1 MPINPEHENKIQI
14 LGEIIAIEATNK
26 LAFLL
31 NKNAKVT
38 FKQVS
43 NTTIIEGKFIT
54 KTNCFLLSSSLEN
67 AELGSTNILFTNQLV
82 QCTADLIMGGEGT
95 AEENV
100 QPDETNQSVFENS
113 AASLVDAIIA
123 RLNSLKEDL
132 QLKVKEHKQR
142 QLSKNKAATLGIPE
156 DLKDPVALKF
166 EVKIPSRIDV
176 VIDVEIGSDLI
187 NHVAESLTT
196 VLESLDLKEF
206 ADKVKTEYFG
216 DNSPKEEEEEP
227 APVVEENDVDKE
239 INELR
244 NFGFLTD
251 INLDLIV
258 ELGRVQM
265 AMKDVLKLGKGSAIE
280 LDRTTNQPVDL
291 YVHNQLVA
299 KGEIV
304 AVDDCF
310 GLKVTEIL
318 GKLDLSTTFK

>member
-1 MPINPEHENKIQI
+1 MPINPEHQKKIQT
-14 LGEIIAIEATNK
+14 LGEIIAIEASNK

-31 NKNAKVT
+31 NKKAKVT
-38 FKQVS
+38 FKQVT
-43 NTTIIEGKFIT
+43 NTNVIEGKFII
-54 KTNCFLLSSSLEN
+54 KTNCFLLTSSFEN
-67 AELGSTNILFTNQLV
+67 EVLGSSNILFNNQLV
-82 QCTADLIMGGEGT
+82 QCVADLVMGGEGS
-95 AEENV
+95 ADENV
-100 QPDETNQSVFENS
+100 QPDEMNQGVFENS
-113 AASLVDAIIA
+113 AASLVDAIIT

-142 QLSKNKAATLGIPE
+142 QLSKNKSATLGIPK
-156 DLKDPVALKF
+156 DLQDPVVIRF
-166 EVKIPSRIDV
+166 DVNIPGRV
-176 VIDVEIGSDLI
+176 NVTIDVELGSDLV
-187 NHVAESLTT
+187 NHVTESLIE
-196 VLESLDLKEF
+196 VLDTFDLQEF
-206 ADKVKTEYFG
+206 ETKVRTEYFG
-216 DNSPKEEEEEP
+216 DEAPKEEEEQ
-227 APVVEENDVDKE
+227 APVIEEHDVDKE

>member
-1 MPINPEHENKIQI
+1 MPINPEYQNKVQT

-31 NKNAKVT
+31 NKKAKVT
-38 FKQVS
+38 FKQVT
-43 NTTIIEGKFIT
+43 NTNVIEGKFII
-54 KTNCFLLSSSLEN
+54 KTNCFLLTSSFEN
-67 AELGSTNILFTNQLV
+67 EGLGSSNILFNNQLV
-82 QCTADLIMGGEGT
+82 QCVADLIMGGEGS

-100 QPDETNQSVFENS
+100 EPDEMNQGVFENS
-113 AASLVDAIIA
+113 SASLVDAIIT
-123 RLNSLKEDL
+123 RLNSLKEGL
-132 QLKVKEHKQR
+132 ELKVKEHKQR
-142 QLSKNKAATLGIPE
+142 ALSKNKSATLGIPE
-156 DLKDPVALKF
+156 DLKDPVAIKF
-166 EVKIPSRIDV
+166 DVNIPGRV
-176 VIDVEIGSDLI
+176 NVTIDVELGSDLV
-187 NHVAESLTT
+187 NHVTESLIE
-196 VLESLDLKEF
+196 VLDSIDLKEF
-206 ADKVKTEYFG
+206 EAKVQTEYFG
-216 DNSPKEEEEEP
+216 ENTPKEEEEEP

-239 INELR
+239 VNELR

-318 GKLDLSTTFK
+318 GKLDLTTTFK